1 VKPEIIDAKPVISGG
16 DHPTAPRLAFELL
29 ESKFHAPVTRPG
41 IVART
46 ALVDRLAA
54 AQAPV
59 VTVVAPPGYGKTTL
73 LAQLAERVWPRVAWV
88 SCDDGDNDPVVLLS
102 ALAVALDRIEPIDPA
117 VFWALASS
125 GAGITAVPRFVSAI
139 ASMRLPVTVVL
150 DHTEAVTN
158 KGCLNTIAE
167 LVLHLPLG
175 WRFVLASRTI
185 APLPTARLRAQ
196 GGIVEVGAE
205 DLAMG
210 PEEASSLLEGAGV
223 RPDMAST
230 SELVQRTEGWPTGLY
245 IAALAIRAGTRQSEA
260 GLTFTGDDRFMGDY
274 LRSELLDRVSGS
286 EVSFLTRT
294 AVLDRMC
301 GSLCDAILDAT
312 GSGRVLEQ
320 MESRNL
326 LVVPLDRR
334 REWYR
339 YHHLF
344 RDLLQAELRR
354 REPDLVRDLH
364 SRAAA
369 WYEANAMPEAAIE
382 HAQAAGDN
390 DCVARLVLEHAQP
403 AWAGGRVVTVLR
415 WMEWLRDATSAEHYG
430 AIAVHGSL
438 IFALLGHPSAAERW
452 AAAAERGPSAGTLPD
467 GSTMEGTLA
476 YLRAILCRAGVD
488 EMRRDAQIAWEGLSP
503 ASPYR
508 ATMLHTEGIS
518 HLVQGDH
525 DKADP
530 ILAHAFDVA
539 TGANALPLAA
549 LILAERCIV
558 AAQRD
563 RWTEVATLAQRAVAL
578 VEDGRFEDYWTS
590 ALVYA
595 WAARDALHRRDLPM
609 ARYYVG
615 RAARL
620 RPLLTYALPVVSV
633 QALLELTR
641 SYIAL
646 ADPGGAGAVLRQVHD
661 ILQQRPDLGVLPG
674 QAEELDSRLA
684 KIKAVA
690 VGASSFTAAELRL
703 LPLLPTHLS
712 FQEIGERLYLSKNT
726 VKTQAYSVYRKL
738 GVSSRSG
745 AVTRTHEL
753 GLDALLGP
761 GGFGRG
767 GSPAVRVIEAGS
779 RQVGD
784 QMIAAGLVDRSALDA
799 AISSASWPPA
809 SMVSL
814 PTMVSAWRRRA

>member
-1 VKPEIIDAKPVISGG
+1 VKPEIMDAPPVISGG
-16 DHPTAPRLAFELL
+16 DHGTAPRLAFELL
-29 ESKFHAPVTRPG
+29 ESKFHPPVARPG
-41 IVART
+41 IVARA
-46 ALVDRLAA
+46 ALVNRLAA

-59 VTVVAPPGYGKTTL
+59 ITIVAPPGYGKTTL
-73 LAQLAERVWPRVAWV
+73 LAEWAERVWPRVAWV

-117 VFWALASS
+117 VFWALVSS
-125 GAGITAVPRFVSAI
+125 GAGITVVPKFVSAI
-139 ASMRLPVTVVL
+139 ASMRLPVTLVL
-150 DHTEAVTN
+150 DHIEAVTN
-158 KGCLNTIAE
+158 KRCLNTIAE
-167 LVLHLPLG
+167 LALHLPLG
-175 WRFVLASRTI
+175 WQFALASRTKV
-185 APLPTARLRAQ
+185 PLPTARLRAQ
-196 GGIVEVGAE
+196 GGIVEVGAD
-205 DLAMG
+205 DLAMS
-210 PEEASSLLEGAGV
+210 PEEASSLLKGAGV
-223 RPDMAST
+223 KPDVAST

-245 IAALAIRAGTRQSEA
+245 IAALAIRAGTRQSEV
-260 GLTFTGDDRFMGDY
+260 GFTFTGDDRYMGDY
-274 LRSELLDRVSGS
+274 LRSELLDRVSDS

-301 GSLCDAILDAT
+301 GSLCDAILGAT
-312 GSGRVLEQ
+312 ASGRVLEQ

-344 RDLLQAELRR
+344 RELLQAELRR

-364 SRAAA
+364 FRAAE

-382 HAQAAGDN
+382 HAQAAGDI
-390 DCVARLVLEHAQP
+390 DRVARLVLELAQP
-403 AWAGGRVVTVLR
+403 VWAGGRVQTVLR

-438 IFALLGHPSAAERW
+438 IFALLGQPSAAERW
-452 AAAAERGPSAGTLPD
+452 AAAAERVSSAGTLPD
-467 GSTMEGTLA
+467 GSTMESTLA
-476 YLRAILCRAGVD
+476 YLRAILSRDGVD

-518 HLVQGDH
+518 YLVQGDH
-525 DKADP
+525 DRADP

-563 RWTEVATLAQRAVAL
+563 RWAEVATLAQHAVAI
-578 VEDGRFEDYWTS
+578 VEAGRFEDYWTS

-595 WAARDALHRRDLPM
+595 WAARAALHRGDIPK
-609 ARYYVG
+609 ARYYVT

-633 QALLELTR
+633 QALLELAR
-641 SYIAL
+641 AYIAL
-646 ADPGGAGAVLRQVHD
+646 ADPGGSAAVLGQAQE
-661 ILQQRPDLGVLPG
+661 ILQQRPDLGVLPKL
-674 QAEELDSRLA
+674 AEDLRAKLA

-690 VGASSFTAAELRL
+690 VGASSLTAAELRL
-703 LPLLPTHLS
+703 LPLLSTHLS
-712 FQEIGERLYLSKNT
+712 FREIGERLHLSSNT

-745 AVTRTHEL
+745 AVTRTREL
-753 GLDALLGP
+753 GLD
-761 GGFGRG
+761 
-767 GSPAVRVIEAGS
+767 
-779 RQVGD
+779 
-784 QMIAAGLVDRSALDA
+784 GL
-799 AISSASWPPA
+799 
-809 SMVSL
+809 
-814 PTMVSAWRRRA
+814 

>member
-1 VKPEIIDAKPVISGG
+1 MPPVISDG
-16 DHPTAPRLAFELL
+16 DHGTAPRLAFELL
-29 ESKFHAPVTRPG
+29 ESKFHPPVARPG
-41 IVART
+41 IVARA
-46 ALVDRLAA
+46 ALVNRLAA

-59 VTVVAPPGYGKTTL
+59 ITIVAPPGYGKTTL
-73 LAQLAERVWPRVAWV
+73 LAQWAERVWPRVAWV

-125 GAGITAVPRFVSAI
+125 GAGITVVPKFVSAI
-139 ASMRLPVTVVL
+139 TSMRLPVTLVL
-150 DHTEAVTN
+150 DHVEAVTN
-158 KGCLNTIAE
+158 KRCLNTIAE
-167 LVLHLPLG
+167 LALHLPLG
-175 WRFVLASRTI
+175 WQFALASRTKV
-185 APLPTARLRAQ
+185 PLPTARLRVQ
-196 GGIVEVGAE
+196 GGIVEVGAD
-205 DLAMG
+205 DLAMS

-223 RPDMAST
+223 KPDVAST

-245 IAALAIRAGTRQSEA
+245 IAALAIRAGTRQSEV
-260 GLTFTGDDRFMGDY
+260 GFTFTGDDRYMGDY

-301 GSLCDAILDAT
+301 GSLCDAILGAT
-312 GSGRVLEQ
+312 ASGRVLEE

-344 RDLLQAELRR
+344 RELLQAELRR

-364 SRAAA
+364 SRAAE

-382 HAQAAGDN
+382 HAQAAGDH
-390 DCVARLVLEHAQP
+390 DRVARLVLELAQP
-403 AWAGGRVVTVLR
+403 VWAGGRVQTVLR

-438 IFALLGHPSAAERW
+438 IFALLGQPSAAERW
-452 AAAAERGPSAGTLPD
+452 AAAAERVSSAGTLPD
-467 GSTMEGTLA
+467 GSTMESTLA
-476 YLRAILCRAGVD
+476 YLRAILSRDGVD

-518 HLVQGDH
+518 YLVQGDH
-525 DKADP
+525 DRADP

-563 RWTEVATLAQRAVAL
+563 RWAEVATLAQRAVAI
-578 VEDGRFEDYWTS
+578 VEAGRFEDYWTS

-595 WAARDALHRRDLPM
+595 WAARAALHRGDIPK

-633 QALLELTR
+633 QALLELAR
-641 SYIAL
+641 AYIAL
-646 ADPGGAGAVLRQVHD
+646 ADPGGSAAVLGQVHE
-661 ILQQRPDLGVLPG
+661 ILQQRPDLGVLPKL
-674 QAEELDSRLA
+674 AEELQSKLA

-690 VGASSFTAAELRL
+690 VGASSLTAAELRL
-703 LPLLPTHLS
+703 LPLLSTHLS
-712 FQEIGERLYLSKNT
+712 FREIGERLHLSSNT

-745 AVTRTHEL
+745 AVTRTREL
-753 GLDALLGP
+753 GLD
-761 GGFGRG
+761 
-767 GSPAVRVIEAGS
+767 
-779 RQVGD
+779 
-784 QMIAAGLVDRSALDA
+784 GL
-799 AISSASWPPA
+799 
-809 SMVSL
+809 
-814 PTMVSAWRRRA
+814 

>member
-1 VKPEIIDAKPVISGG
+1 MWSLTQGYVLSVKPEIIDTELFISGG
-16 DHPTAPRLAFELL
+16 DHRTASGMTFELL
-29 ESKFHAPVTRPG
+29 ESKFHAPMTRPG
-41 IVART
+41 IVVRT

-59 VTVVAPPGYGKTTL
+59 ISITAPPGYGKTTL
-73 LAQLAERVWPRVAWV
+73 LAQWAERVWPRVAWV

-117 VFWALASS
+117 VFRALASS
-125 GAGITAVPRFVSAI
+125 GAGITVIPRFVSAI
-139 ASMRLPVTVVL
+139 APMRLPVSVVL
-150 DHTEAVTN
+150 DHIEAVTN

-167 LVLHLPLG
+167 LALHLPPG
-175 WRFVLASRTI
+175 WQFALASR
-185 APLPTARLRAQ
+185 AKVPLPTARLRAQ
-196 GGIVEVGAE
+196 GRIVEVGAE
-205 DLAMG
+205 DLAMS
-210 PEEASSLLEGAGV
+210 PQEASWLLAGAGV
-223 RPDMAST
+223 QPDAAST

-245 IAALAIRAGTRQSEA
+245 IAALAIRAGIRQSEA
-260 GLTFTGDDRFMGDY
+260 GHTFTGDDRFMGDY
-274 LRSELLDRVSGS
+274 LRSELLDRVSDD

-301 GSLCDAILDAT
+301 GSLCDAILGDTA
-312 GSGRVLEQ
+312 SGRVLEQ
-320 MESRNL
+320 LESRNL
-326 LVVPLDRR
+326 LVIPLDRR

-344 RDLLQAELRR
+344 RELLLAELQR
-354 REPDLVRDLH
+354 REPDLVHDLRV
-364 SRAAA
+364 RAAA

-382 HAQAAGDN
+382 HAQAAGDS
-390 DCVARLVLEHAQP
+390 DRVARLVLEHAQP
-403 AWAGGRVVTVLR
+403 TWASGRVKTVLR
-415 WMEWLRDATSAEHYG
+415 WMEWLRAATSAEHYG

-438 IFALLGHPSAAERW
+438 IFALLGQPGAAERW
-452 AAAAERGPSAGTLPD
+452 AAAAEQGSSSGTLPD
-467 GSTMEGTLA
+467 GSTMAGTLA
-476 YLRAILCRAGVD
+476 YLRAILCRDGVD

-518 HLVQGDH
+518 YLVQGDH
-525 DKADP
+525 ERADP
-530 ILAHAFDVA
+530 ILVHAFDVA

-563 RWTEVATLAQRAVAL
+563 RWTEVTTLAQRAVAL
-578 VEDGRFEDYWTS
+578 VEAGRFEDYWTS

-595 WAARDALHRRDLPM
+595 WAARDALHRKDIPM

-620 RPLLTYALPVVSV
+620 RPLLSYALPVVSV
-633 QALLELTR
+633 QALLEIAR
-641 SYIAL
+641 SYMAL
-646 ADPGGAGAVLRQVHD
+646 GDSGGAGAVLRQVHD
-661 ILQQRPDLGVLPG
+661 ILQQRPDLGVIPSE
-674 QAEELDSRLA
+674 AEELQSRLA

-690 VGASSFTAAELRL
+690 VSASSLTAAELRL

-712 FQEIGERLYLSKNT
+712 FREMGERLHVSTNT

-745 AVTRTHEL
+745 AVTRMHEL
-753 GLDALLGP
+753 GLDAL
-761 GGFGRG
+761 
-767 GSPAVRVIEAGS
+767 
-779 RQVGD
+779 
-784 QMIAAGLVDRSALDA
+784 
-799 AISSASWPPA
+799 
-809 SMVSL
+809 
-814 PTMVSAWRRRA
+814 

>member
-1 VKPEIIDAKPVISGG
+1 MKPEIIDVPPVISGG
-16 DHPTAPRLAFELL
+16 DHGTAPRLAFELL
-29 ESKFHAPVTRPG
+29 ESKFHPPVARPG
-41 IVART
+41 IVARA
-46 ALVDRLAA
+46 ALVNRLAA

-59 VTVVAPPGYGKTTL
+59 ITIVAPPGYGKTTL
-73 LAQLAERVWPRVAWV
+73 LAQWAERVWPRVAWV

-125 GAGITAVPRFVSAI
+125 GAGITVVPKFVSAI
-139 ASMRLPVTVVL
+139 ASMRLPVTLVL
-150 DHTEAVTN
+150 DHIEAVTN
-158 KGCLNTIAE
+158 KRCLNTIAE
-167 LVLHLPLG
+167 LALHLPLG
-175 WRFVLASRTI
+175 WQFALASRTKV
-185 APLPTARLRAQ
+185 PLPTARLRAQ
-196 GGIVEVGAE
+196 GGIVEVGAD
-205 DLAMG
+205 DLAMS

-223 RPDMAST
+223 KPDVAST

-245 IAALAIRAGTRQSEA
+245 IAALAIRAGTRQSEV
-260 GLTFTGDDRFMGDY
+260 GFTFTGDDRYMGDY
-274 LRSELLDRVSGS
+274 LRSELLDRVSDS

-301 GSLCDAILDAT
+301 GSLCDAILGAT
-312 GSGRVLEQ
+312 ASGRVLEQ

-344 RDLLQAELRR
+344 RELLQAELRR
-354 REPDLVRDLH
+354 REPDLVQDLH
-364 SRAAA
+364 FRAAE

-382 HAQAAGDN
+382 HAQAAGDH
-390 DCVARLVLEHAQP
+390 DRVARLVLELAQP
-403 AWAGGRVVTVLR
+403 VWAGGRVQTVLR

-438 IFALLGHPSAAERW
+438 IFALLGQPSAAERW
-452 AAAAERGPSAGTLPD
+452 AAAAERVSSAGTLPD
-467 GSTMEGTLA
+467 GSTMESTLA
-476 YLRAILCRAGVD
+476 YLRAILSRDGVD

-518 HLVQGDH
+518 YLVQGDH
-525 DKADP
+525 DRADP

-563 RWTEVATLAQRAVAL
+563 RWAEVATLAQRAVAI
-578 VEDGRFEDYWTS
+578 VEAGRFEDYWTS

-595 WAARDALHRRDLPM
+595 WAARAALHRGDIPK

-633 QALLELTR
+633 QALLELAR
-641 SYIAL
+641 AYIAL
-646 ADPGGAGAVLRQVHD
+646 ADPGGSAAVLGQVHE
-661 ILQQRPDLGVLPG
+661 ILQQRPDLGVLPKL
-674 QAEELDSRLA
+674 AEELQSKLA

-690 VGASSFTAAELRL
+690 VSASSLTAAELRL
-703 LPLLPTHLS
+703 LPLLSTHLS
-712 FQEIGERLYLSKNT
+712 FREIGERLHLSSNT

-745 AVTRTHEL
+745 AVTRTREL
-753 GLDALLGP
+753 GLD
-761 GGFGRG
+761 
-767 GSPAVRVIEAGS
+767 
-779 RQVGD
+779 
-784 QMIAAGLVDRSALDA
+784 GL
-799 AISSASWPPA
+799 
-809 SMVSL
+809 
-814 PTMVSAWRRRA
+814 